1 MYTRREGAA
10 AGRLTP
16 GNDTTA
22 GPSVWPHEREG
33 RNQAIMSEAAKG
45 SAQEISQDN
54 LEQSTTDGQ
63 REGIEYTSD
72 AIQVLKGLEGVR
84 RRPAMYIGDTAPT
97 GLHELVKEI
106 VNNSVDEAMAGRCS
120 RIDVTLQS
128 NGSVLVVDAG
138 HGIPVGIHPGEGKS
152 GGEVVMTMLHA
163 GGKFDKKAYQV
174 SGGLHGVGASV
185 VNALSEW
192 LVVEVRQA
200 GKVHHQRYN
209 RGQPVADLEVV
220 GEADST
226 GTSIEFKPD
235 AEIFETVEFSFEMVA
250 HRLRELAFLNRG
262 LEINIAEEATG
273 ESETYL
279 FEGGL
284 VEFVSFL
291 NEGRKALH
299 PEPIYLEGSRDDV
312 SVEVAMQYN
321 DGYQESVFTYA
332 NNIKTV
338 DGGTHQVGFRA
349 ALTATINAYAVRNE
363 LLKSVKFAI
372 SGEDTR
378 EGLTAVVSVKV
389 PEPQFEG
396 QTKSKLGNSNVRGL
410 TQSLTGEALGMYL
423 EENPDVAKRIVG
435 KIVEAGRAR
444 EAARKARELT
454 RRKGI
459 LDGGSLPGKL
469 ADCATRDPEES
480 EIFLVE
486 GDSAG
491 GSAAQARD
499 QQFQAVLPMFGKPLN
514 VEKTRID
521 RVLGNDKLIPLI
533 TALGIGIG
541 EEYDFER
548 LRYGKVI
555 IMADADVDGSHIR
568 ILLLTF
574 FFRYMRDLIANGKL
588 YLAQPPL
595 FLVRRGKTEMYAFD
609 EAERD
614 RNVAEIR
621 GDGDGR
627 GIMVQRYKGL
637 GEMNPEQLWETTM
650 DPARRTLLLV
660 AMEDVVEAEH
670 MFTLLMGEQVEP
682 RRQFIEQHA
691 LEVKNLD
698 I

>member
-1 MYTRREGAA
+1 
-10 AGRLTP
+10 
-16 GNDTTA
+16 
-22 GPSVWPHEREG
+22 
-33 RNQAIMSEAAKG
+33 MSEAAKG
-45 SAQEISQDN
+45 SAQEVSQDK
-54 LEQSTTDGQ
+54 LEQATDGQ
-63 REGIEYTSD
+63 REAIEYTSD

-128 NGSVLVVDAG
+128 NGSVLVVDDG

-152 GGEVVMTMLHA
+152 GVEVVMTMLHA

-200 GKVHHQRYN
+200 GKVYHQRYN
-209 RGQPVADLEVV
+209 RGQPVADLKVV

-250 HRLRELAFLNRG
+250 HRLRELAFLNKG
-262 LEINIAEEATG
+262 LEIKIAEEGTG

-299 PEPIYLEGSRDDV
+299 PEPIYLQGSRDDV
-312 SVEVAMQYN
+312 GVEVAMQYN

-332 NNIKTV
+332 NNIKTG
-338 DGGTHQVGFRA
+338 DGGTHLVGFRA
-349 ALTATINAYAVRNE
+349 ALTATINAYATRNE
-363 LLKSVKFAI
+363 LLKGVNFAI

-396 QTKSKLGNSNVRGL
+396 QTKSKLGNSKVRGL

-454 RRKGI
+454 RRKRI
-459 LDGGSLPGKL
+459 LDGGSLPSKL